1 VGKGLAALLL
11 LVAAGCAP
19 SPSPGPAGAPSPPFA
34 AALRSQTGEQQ
45 MALTGFVVG
54 TEGVREVQKG
64 DTLTFDTS
72 RRQFVMH
79 VHRWSRSGEQPPAV
93 VRILVPDSVKT
104 GLQWG
109 VSSRGRAMTFQV
121 TRDAAGAYRGL
132 RGAPEPHEEKTR
144 QLEFDGEVLAVGEAP
159 GFWSGTAVAFQ
170 VVTYRVVKIH
180 TGSHE
185 PKRISV
191 SHIILHPAGNDWRID
206 KQAAS
211 LDPKAFAPG
220 KVLRIGATYHGTDKG
235 KRGGFIGC
243 WIPDSV
249 ERPK

>member
-1 VGKGLAALLL
+1 MKGFAALLL
-11 LVAAGCAP
+11 LAAAAGC
-19 SPSPGPAGAPSPPFA
+19 SPSAPPGPAGSPSPPFA
-34 AALRSQTGEQQ
+34 AALRSQTGEQRLV
-45 MALTGFVVG
+45 LTGHVVG
-54 TEGVREVQKG
+54 TEGVREVKEG
-64 DTLTFDTS
+64 DTLTWDNS
-72 RRQFVMH
+72 RRRYVMH
-79 VHRWSRSGEQPPAV
+79 VHGWNRPGEEPPAV
-93 VRILVPDSVKT
+93 VKFLVPDAVKT
-104 GLQWG
+104 GLKWG
-109 VSSRGRAMTFQV
+109 VPSSGRAMTFQIER
-121 TRDAAGAYRGL
+121 TAAGEYRGL
-132 RGAPEPHEEKTR
+132 HGAPVAFGATTR
-144 QLEFDGEVLAVGEAP
+144 QVEFDGEVLAVGEAP

-170 VVTYRVVKIH
+170 VVTYRVVKLH
-180 TGSHE
+180 AGSYE

-211 LDPKAFAPG
+211 LHPKAFAPG